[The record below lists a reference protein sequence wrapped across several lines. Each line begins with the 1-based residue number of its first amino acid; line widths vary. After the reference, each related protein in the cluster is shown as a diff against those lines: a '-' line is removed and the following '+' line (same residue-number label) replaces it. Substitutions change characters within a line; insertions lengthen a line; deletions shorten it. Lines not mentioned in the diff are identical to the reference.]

1 MMIRCLFLL
10 LLCSNMT
17 MAQKK
22 CTLDV
27 QLLFN
32 GQKLAL
38 DSSYSIAQRQD
49 SIQIST
55 CKLYLSNIELLQDG
69 KVVFRPSK
77 QHFLIDSSQPN
88 SLSIDLS
95 SKKKLVFNQLRYT
108 FGIDSTTQAAGAMG
122 KDLDPIN
129 GMYWTWQSGYIN
141 CKIEG
146 YSGHCPTRNHF
157 FQYHLGGYQAPFST
171 QKICT
176 LPLNSQQESWT
187 LYFDVAHFLEQI
199 DLVRLPEIMSP
210 QAEAVRLAHI
220 VAQLF
225 STKP

>member
-1 MMIRCLFLL
+1 MIIRCLFFL
-10 LLCSNMT
+10 LLCSNVAI
-17 MAQKK
+17 AQKNRA
-22 CTLDV
+22 LDI
-27 QLLFN
+27 QLLFQ
-32 GQKLAL
+32 GQKLVL
-38 DSSYSIAQRQD
+38 DSSYWIAQKQD

-55 CKLYLSNIELLQDG
+55 CKFYLSNIELLQDG
-69 KVVFRPSK
+69 EVVFRPTK
-77 QHFLIDSSQPN
+77 KHFLIDISQPN

-95 SKKKLVFNQLRYT
+95 NKKKLVFNQFRYT
-108 FGIDSTTQAAGAMG
+108 LGIDSTTQVAGAMG
-122 KDLDPIN
+122 KDLDPVN

-146 YSGHCPTRNHF
+146 YSSHCTTRNHF

-171 QKICT
+171 QKTCT
-176 LPLNSQQESWT
+176 LLLNSQQDQWI
-187 LYFDVAHFLEQI
+187 LYFDIARFLEQT